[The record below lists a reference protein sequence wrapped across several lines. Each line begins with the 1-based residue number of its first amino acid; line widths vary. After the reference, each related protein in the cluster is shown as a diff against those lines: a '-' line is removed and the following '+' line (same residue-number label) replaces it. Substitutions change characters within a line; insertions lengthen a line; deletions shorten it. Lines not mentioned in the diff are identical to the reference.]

1 MTGKEN
7 AASAGGQGGAARD
20 GGAQGSGRPANAVP
34 SGKRGGASGGQGAGR
49 SNSHGRGR
57 QGARRRK
64 PERVPCRLERPV
76 FFVGFMG
83 AGKTSV
89 SRRLARLCGISS
101 IDMDSYIE
109 RRDGRRI
116 RDIFAEDGEGFFRDL
131 ETQVLRELTQA
142 EPALVS
148 CGGGVVLRPEN
159 RELLREGG
167 FTVFL
172 KVEADEAKSRIS
184 DPSTRPLLGDA
195 EAARKTNA
203 ERLPLYEEVADAT
216 VDTSGRGVTALAFA
230 VRSIL
235 EREGVLWR
243 LK

>member
-1 MTGKEN
+1 M
-7 AASAGGQGGAARD
+7 AAPEKHRRESGTSKPRRDSAKHRGGSDAARKQGGPRSK
-20 GGAQGSGRPANAVP
+20 GPA
-34 SGKRGGASGGQGAGR
+34 SRGNR
-49 SNSHGRGR
+49 
-57 QGARRRK
+57 
-64 PERVPCRLERPV
+64 EREICELSRPV

-89 SRRLARLCGISS
+89 SRRLARLCSIAS

-131 ETQVLRELTQA
+131 ETQVLREMTQG
-142 EPALVS
+142 ESALVS

-159 RELLREGG
+159 REILREGG
-167 FTVFL
+167 FVVFL
-172 KVEADEAKSRIS
+172 KVGADEAKSRIS

-203 ERLPLYEEVADAT
+203 ERLPLYEEVADAV
-216 VDTSGRGVTALAFA
+216 VDTSGKGVTALAYQ

-235 EREGVLWR
+235 RKEGILWQR
-243 LK
+243 K

>member
-1 MTGKEN
+1 M
-7 AASAGGQGGAARD
+7 GQQRNHHH
-20 GGAQGSGRPANAVP
+20 QR
-34 SGKRGGASGGQGAGR
+34 
-49 SNSHGRGR
+49 RGR
-57 QGARRRK
+57 QGAQRI
-64 PERVPCRLERPV
+64 PCRLERTV

-116 RDIFAEDGEGFFRDL
+116 RDIFAEDGEERFREM
-131 ETQVLRELTQA
+131 ETQVLRELSQG
-142 EPALVS
+142 EPVLVS

-159 RELLREGG
+159 RDILREGG

-172 KVEADEAKSRIS
+172 KVDPAEARSRIS
-184 DPSTRPLLGDA
+184 DPSTRPLLGDV
-195 EAARKTNA
+195 EAARKRNA

-216 VDTSGRGVTALAFA
+216 VDTAGRGVTALAFKVMA
-230 VRSIL
+230 IL
-235 EREGVLWR
+235 EKEGVLWR

>member
-1 MTGKEN
+1 M
-7 AASAGGQGGAARD
+7 AALEKHRHKNSGSKPSGDGTPHRGGPDAARK
-20 GGAQGSGRPANAVP
+20 QSGIR
-34 SGKRGGASGGQGAGR
+34 SGESASHR
-49 SNSHGRGR
+49 NR
-57 QGARRRK
+57 
-64 PERVPCRLERPV
+64 EREVCELSRPV

-89 SRRLARLCGISS
+89 SRRLARLCGIAS

-131 ETQVLRELTQA
+131 ETQVLREMTQG

-159 RELLREGG
+159 RDILREGG
-167 FTVFL
+167 FVVFL
-172 KVEADEAKSRIS
+172 KVGADEAKSRIS

-203 ERLPLYEEVADAT
+203 QRPPLYEEVADAV
-216 VDTSGRGVTALAFA
+216 VDTSGKGVTALAYQ

-235 EREGVLWR
+235 RKEGILWQR
-243 LK
+243 K

>member
-1 MTGKEN
+1 MG
-7 AASAGGQGGAARD
+7 AQRVPRGGWAGGAERGG
-20 GGAQGSGRPANAVP
+20 
-34 SGKRGGASGGQGAGR
+34 GKRGGSSGQRHRRGPQRIPSQLGR
-49 SNSHGRGR
+49 T
-57 QGARRRK
+57 
-64 PERVPCRLERPV
+64 V

-89 SRRLARLCGISS
+89 SRRLARLCGISAV
-101 IDMDSYIE
+101 DMDSYIE

-131 ETQVLRELTQA
+131 ETQVLRELSQG
-142 EPALVS
+142 EPVLVS

-159 RELLREGG
+159 REILREGG

-172 KVEADEAKSRIS
+172 KVDAAEAKSRIS
-184 DPSTRPLLGDA
+184 DPSTRPLLGDVD
-195 EAARKTNA
+195 AARKTNA

-216 VDTSGRGVTALAFA
+216 VDTSGKGVTALAFA

-235 EREGVLWR
+235 EKEGVLWR

>member
-1 MTGKEN
+1 MPGKGN
-7 AASAGGQGGAARD
+7 ASHGNGG
-20 GGAQGSGRPANAVP
+20 VP
-34 SGKRGGASGGQGAGR
+34 RGGAP
-49 SNSHGRGR
+49 
-57 QGARRRK
+57 RRK
-64 PERVPCRLERPV
+64 GGGAPHGAKGPRGDARSRGGAPQGGKRKPPVPCELARPV

-109 RRDGRRI
+109 RREGRRI
-116 RDIFAEDGEGFFRDL
+116 REMFAEDGEEYFRDL
-131 ETQVLRELTQA
+131 ETQVLREMTQG

-159 RELLREGG
+159 RAILREGG
-167 FTVFL
+167 FVVFL
-172 KVEADEAKSRIS
+172 KVQADEAKSRIS

-216 VDTSGRGVTALAFA
+216 VDTSGKGVTALAYQ

-235 EREGVLWR
+235 RKEGILWQR
-243 LK
+243 K

>member
-1 MTGKEN
+1 MAGSDN
-7 AASAGGQGGAARD
+7 ALR
-20 GGAQGSGRPANAVP
+20 RN
-34 SGKRGGASGGQGAGR
+34 GGASHGKGSARGVRGSSARNGGGQRSGAVQRGK
-49 SNSHGRGR
+49 STDKGGGQHGGK
-57 QGARRRK
+57 RK
-64 PERVPCRLERPV
+64 PPVPCELVRPV

-109 RRDGRRI
+109 RREGRRI

-131 ETQVLRELTQA
+131 ETQVLREMTQGD
-142 EPALVS
+142 PALVS

-159 RELLREGG
+159 RAILRESG
-167 FTVFL
+167 FVVFL
-172 KVEADEAKSRIS
+172 KVGADEAKSRIS

-203 ERLPLYEEVADAT
+203 ERLPLYEEAADAT
-216 VDTSGRGVTALAFA
+216 VDTSGKGVTALAYQ

-235 EREGVLWR
+235 KKEGILWQR
-243 LK
+243 K

>member
-1 MTGKEN
+1 M
-7 AASAGGQGGAARD
+7 AAEQAPRD
-20 GGAQGSGRPANAVP
+20 GGSGGKGRGG
-34 SGKRGGASGGQGAGR
+34 GKRGG
-49 SNSHGRGR
+49 H
-57 QGARRRK
+57 GARNRRG
-64 PERVPCRLERPV
+64 PQRIPSQLGRTV

-89 SRRLARLCGISS
+89 SRRLARLCGISAV
-101 IDMDSYIE
+101 DMDSYIE

-159 RELLREGG
+159 REILREGG

-172 KVEADEAKSRIS
+172 KVDAAEAKLRIS
-184 DPSTRPLLGDA
+184 DPSTRPLLGDV

-216 VDTSGRGVTALAFA
+216 LDTSGKGVTALAFA

-235 EREGVLWR
+235 EREGILWR

>member
-1 MTGKEN
+1 M
-7 AASAGGQGGAARD
+7 AAEQAPRD
-20 GGAQGSGRPANAVP
+20 GGSGGKGRGG
-34 SGKRGGASGGQGAGR
+34 GKRGG
-49 SNSHGRGR
+49 H
-57 QGARRRK
+57 GARNRRG
-64 PERVPCRLERPV
+64 PQRIPRQLGRTV

-89 SRRLARLCGISS
+89 SRRLARLCGISAV
-101 IDMDSYIE
+101 DMDSYIE

-131 ETQVLRELTQA
+131 ETQVLRELSQGD
-142 EPALVS
+142 PVLVS

-159 RELLREGG
+159 REILREGG

-172 KVEADEAKSRIS
+172 KVDAAEAKSRIS
-184 DPSTRPLLGDA
+184 DPSTRPLLGDV

-216 VDTSGRGVTALAFA
+216 VDTSGKGVTALAFA

-235 EREGVLWR
+235 EREGILWR

>member
-1 MTGKEN
+1 M
-7 AASAGGQGGAARD
+7 AAPEKRRHESGSSKPRRDGAKHRGGSGGARKQGGSC
-20 GGAQGSGRPANAVP
+20 GKGS
-34 SGKRGGASGGQGAGR
+34 ASHVSR
-49 SNSHGRGR
+49 
-57 QGARRRK
+57 
-64 PERVPCRLERPV
+64 EREICELSRPV

-89 SRRLARLCGISS
+89 SRRLARLCGIAS

-116 RDIFAEDGEGFFRDL
+116 RNIFAEDGEGFFRDL
-131 ETQVLRELTQA
+131 ETQVLREMTQG
-142 EPALVS
+142 EPALIS

-159 RELLREGG
+159 RAILREGG
-167 FTVFL
+167 FVVFL
-172 KVEADEAKSRIS
+172 KVGADEAKSRIS

-203 ERLPLYEEVADAT
+203 ERLPLYEEVADAV
-216 VDTSGRGVTALAFA
+216 VDTSGKGVTALAYQ

-235 EREGVLWR
+235 RKEGILWQR
-243 LK
+243 K